1 MSTDATIVIRADS
14 TQAEK
19 GINKLIG
26 SMDEAEKESK
36 KDSDS
41 ISDGFEEIADGADQA
56 AKAASALSKGMKT
69 LGKGLKGV
77 GVGLAGG
84 AAGLLAMGAAGFGA
98 FTLLNDSM
106 AAWFERTEVGA
117 EKLGELQVHTNQ
129 LSFSM
134 FELMSGTT
142 NVSLAAERAEPFF
155 ETLAQ
160 IFQIVKDR
168 VMASSGA
175 FGFMR
180 DAVGA
185 VALIVVDAIQ
195 VLNSLYGVLERAVL
209 GAKLVIRAFSMMGA
223 SLTLLGG
230 FIVAAGQTLIA
241 SLLEPFSLF
250 SEKIAGIAARLGM
263 DGVAGALRSVGEG
276 TERMAASLR
285 ESALSSSAVAAA
297 TATIS
302 EGFSDLQTEGG
313 NLLAAQNARA
323 EALLSIEEDVQDAI
337 AGQYESTQNVT
348 DGLEEAVEEA
358 EELEEVMTSVS
369 ASTAEIVENLRDISD
384 YSDEAAN
391 SFRRMDGAGRELM
404 EFVDRFNLGLKFEF
418 TSLEQSRMDV
428 EFLNIQRDRYTA
440 FFEEQAELREAN
452 VESELE
458 AQQKLTDAVIES
470 ENAKREARM
479 NAFSS
484 YHGIMEQSLDL
495 AAQTALEG
503 ENIEKAIYEMIG
515 GELQA
520 RGKAAM
526 FDGALMLFSP
536 NPMEVARAPGRIA
549 MGVAA
554 FAAGK
559 MISQGAVE
567 DGGTAAASTATSIG
581 ASGPTGGTGGAKEQR
596 VEIINN
602 FGIAQSPRY
611 TAKAVSDAVKNA
623 KRFGYA

>member
-276 TERMAASLR
+276 TERMA
-285 ESALSSSAVAAA
+285 
-297 TATIS
+297 ATIS